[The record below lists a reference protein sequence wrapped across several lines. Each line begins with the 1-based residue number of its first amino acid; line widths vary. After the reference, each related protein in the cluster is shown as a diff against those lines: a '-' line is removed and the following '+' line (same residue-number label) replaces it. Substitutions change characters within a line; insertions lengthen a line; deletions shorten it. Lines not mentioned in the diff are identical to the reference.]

1 MSDNPIVLSRRSAA
15 ITAIAILLA
24 IGAAAAVSA
33 RVARRAGGGETA
45 AKSKGEGKDE
55 GHVELSPEALK
66 NADLEIVVAG
76 AVTVTSTLQLPGEVS
91 LNANAL
97 AHVTPRI
104 GGTVREVKK
113 QLGDSVKKGDVLAVL
128 DSREYAGLQ
137 TDVKAA
143 KERLILA
150 ESTFKR
156 EEKLWLEKVSAEK
169 DYLGAKQ
176 ALALA
181 RVDYE
186 AAVRKLSAVTAQ
198 SNTTTSGYAIV
209 ASMDGTVIERHI
221 GVGEVLSETTRVFT
235 IANLSTVWVNVA
247 VYAKDLSRVAVGQS
261 ATVRAEGVAQTVTG
275 TIDLV
280 GQTVGEPT
288 RAAAARIVLKD
299 PGIHWK
305 PGLFVTASIVLEEA
319 KVSIGIYSDAIQNV
333 EERPAV
339 FVADEQ
345 GFALRYIHL
354 GREGVSG
361 DRSVVE
367 VLDGVAAGDR
377 YVGKNSVVLK
387 SQLLK
392 GAGDED

>member
-1 MSDNPIVLSRRSAA
+1 MSDGILLSRRSQVIAA
-15 ITAIAILLA
+15 VAVLAAVATTAV
-24 IGAAAAVSA
+24 VSA
-33 RVARRAGGGETA
+33 RIARRADP
-45 AKSKGEGKDE
+45 AKPPEAKAEVSEE
-55 GHVELSPEALK
+55 GHIELSPEALK
-66 NADLEIVVAG
+66 NADLELVVAG
-76 AVTVTSTLQLPGEVS
+76 PVTVTSTLQLPGEVS

-113 QLGDSVKKGDVLAVL
+113 QLGDKVKKGDVLAVL

-156 EEKLWLEKVSAEK
+156 EEKLWHEKVSAEK
-169 DYLGAKQ
+169 DYLAAKQ

-186 AAVRKLSAVTAQ
+186 AAVRKLSAVTAPT
-198 SNTTTSGYAIV
+198 NTATVGYAIV
-209 ASMDGTVIERHI
+209 ASMDGTIIERHI

-235 IANLSTVWVNVA
+235 IANLSTVWVNIA
-247 VYAKDLSRVAVGQS
+247 VYAKDLSRVAVGQT
-261 ATVRAEGVAQTVTG
+261 ATVRAEGVDKKVTG

-288 RAAAARIVLKD
+288 RAAAARIVLKE
-299 PGIHWK
+299 PGLQWK

-319 KVSIGIYSDAIQNV
+319 QVPVGVYAEAIQNV
-333 EERPAV
+333 EQRPAA
-339 FVADEQ
+339 FVATEH
-345 GFALRYIHL
+345 GFALRHVQL
-354 GREGVSG
+354 GREGMSG
-361 DRSVVE
+361 DRGVVE
-367 VLDGVAAGDR
+367 VLDGIRAGER
-377 YVGKNSVVLK
+377 YVAKNSFVLK
-387 SQLLK
+387 SQMLK
-392 GAGDED
+392 GAGDEH